1 MTARPYFLMT
11 TGLAQAASGN
21 RPNPFFASLADV
33 LWMEADAKLNVAQ
46 PTVLHKPMPLPPS
59 AVFRTLARVGGS
71 GKIPS
76 LPSSVGLLDL
86 HLRPQMSVAV
96 NAGWGGRLCWHST
109 LWPAL
114 CGRYK
119 PAAGVS
125 ASRRLIGAGKF

>member
-1 MTARPYFLMT
+1 MNVYSSIANTTMTARPYFLMT

-76 LPSSVGLLDL
+76 LPSSVGL
-86 HLRPQMSVAV
+86 
-96 NAGWGGRLCWHST
+96 AGFAFETANVRRGQRGVGRQ
-109 LWPAL
+109 AL
-114 CGRYK
+114 LAFD
-119 PAAGVS
+119 PL
-125 ASRRLIGAGKF
+125 ASFMRAL